1 MVSIG
6 VLAPPL
12 NSRFQIKK
20 DIFRPTFNLQSQTMS
35 KKWNNVKK
43 LSKTWQGKKLWYQP
57 LCYFLPLVPKK
68 NFWKGD
74 WVPLMKQCQKIKE
87 NLTGKETLV
96 SAFVL
101 FFTTSTKKK
110 ILEGR
115 LGTINETMSKN

>member
-20 DIFRPTFNLQSQTMS
+20 DIFRPTFNLQSQT
-35 KKWNNVKK
+35 K
-43 LSKTWQGKKLWYQP
+43 L
-57 LCYFLPLVPKK
+57 V
-68 NFWKGD
+68 
-74 WVPLMKQCQKIKE
+74 KQCQKIKQ
-87 NLTGKETLV
+87 NLTRKETLV

-101 FFTTSTKKK
+101 FFTTSTKKNF
-110 ILEGR
+110 LEGR